1 LKSKLFLL
9 ILLFLFFTS
18 CDRFDQRLCVV
29 NNTNKEVFVVAN
41 FDTISVGV
49 ISWVK
54 KDILRR
60 NVKRNG
66 YKPAEIIA
74 IQNSEFFIANKD
86 WELDVKRN
94 KGSLLYLFVFDYEKI
109 KNVAIDSIEY
119 PRDSLFKR
127 FDLSLDSLEKM
138 NWTVILH

>member
-1 LKSKLFLL
+1 M
-9 ILLFLFFTS
+9 
-18 CDRFDQRLCVV
+18 CVV